1 MKEIGEQFKEKREE
15 IGITLEEVSSDLN
28 KDIILVENLESGNHK
43 VFKDILELK
52 DMVKIY
58 AKYLGLDDEKLLG
71 DLDDFLFEK
80 TSKISIEDIKERL
93 KEENKKRRGKKS
105 EENGLRRGR
114 IILPSRSITSTSRH
128 SIMGKMS
135 LRPSVNLPEHRM

>member
-93 KEENKKRRGKKS
+93 KEENKKKQEKKVRTPYTIEYES
-105 EENGLRRGR
+105 KKNVTLIMILVIIVVILVIFYVLLRN
-114 IILPSRSITSTSRH
+114 IYL
-128 SIMGKMS
+128 K
-135 LRPSVNLPEHRM
+135 

>member
-52 DMVKIY
+52 DMVKVY

-93 KEENKKRRGKKS
+93 KEENKKKQEKKVRTPYTIEYES
-105 EENGLRRGR
+105 KKNVTLIMILVIIVVILVIFYVLLRN
-114 IILPSRSITSTSRH
+114 IYL
-128 SIMGKMS
+128 K
-135 LRPSVNLPEHRM
+135 

>member
-93 KEENKKRRGKKS
+93 KEENKKKQEKKVRTPYTI
-105 EENGLRRGR
+105 EYENKKNITLIMILVIIVVILVVFYVLLRN
-114 IILPSRSITSTSRH
+114 IYL
-128 SIMGKMS
+128 K
-135 LRPSVNLPEHRM
+135 